1 MTDLSS
7 LLPPNSTEVELAL
20 EGAVAGAVDISLPI
34 VANARAESAAA
45 DHLPFLAWA
54 FSVDSW
60 DTSWASDVKRAA
72 IASSVSIHR
81 RKGTVGSVREALAAF
96 GYGDADI
103 VEASRSPK
111 LDAGM
116 ALDEGHRL
124 HDLTHW
130 ASYAV
135 YVNQPLRQREAEF
148 LVSVLQKVAPA
159 RCRLQRI
166 EARVNIALDEGYSLD
181 EGWSLDTTF
190 EFEVT

>member
-1 MTDLSS
+1 VTDLLS
-7 LLPPNSTEVELAL
+7 LLPPNSTSVELVL
-20 EGAVAGAVDISLPI
+20 EAAVSAAVDIDIPI
-34 VANARAESAAA
+34 VANARAETAAA

-81 RKGTVGSVREALAAF
+81 RKGTVGSVRDALTAF

-135 YVNQPLRQREAEF
+135 YVSQPLRLREAEF
-148 LVSVLQKVAPA
+148 LVSVLEKVAPA

>member
-20 EGAVAGAVDISLPI
+20 EGAVSGAVDINIPV
-34 VANARAESAAA
+34 VANARAESAAT

-81 RKGTVGSVREALAAF
+81 RKGTVASVREALAAF
-96 GYGDADI
+96 GYGDSDI
-103 VEASRSPK
+103 IEASRSPK
-111 LDAGM
+111 LDAELS
-116 ALDEGHRL
+116 LDDGARL

-130 ASYAV
+130 ATYAV
-135 YVNQPLRQREAEF
+135 YVDQPLRLREAEL
-148 LVSVLQKVAPA
+148 LVSVLEKVAPA
-159 RCRLQRI
+159 RCRLKRI
-166 EARVNIALDEGYSLD
+166 EARINIALDGGYFLD
-181 EGWSLDTTF
+181 EGWSLDTTY